1 MSAWATNTW
10 FSFLWVMLRPER
22 WRIIFKYCSH
32 AFFVYTRQGTA
43 GIHLHLMRYLGNKT
57 SIIRHITDLLEKHS
71 LLNQHYTF
79 FDAFCGTGTVAYAV
93 HNQCNIIL
101 NDNLLFATIYA
112 KGRIVQDRCTFGAL
126 GCNPIDYL
134 NRSEGLQQGFVYNN
148 YSPAGGR
155 MYFSEFNAQ
164 RIDFFRTTIEDWHC
178 TNLINNDEYCYL
190 LCCLMES
197 ISKVAN
203 VAGVYGAFLKTWDT
217 RAKKNIQFIEP
228 EPSNE
233 QAQNNPLSVRT
244 HNGNIEEIIDTIDCD
259 ILYLDPPYTHNSY
272 SVQYHILET
281 IIRNDNPPLTG
292 ITGARKY
299 SNIFNRWSKKYEV
312 EIALERVIAKT
323 RAKHIVMSYSSDGI
337 MSKDYILNVLKRY
350 CYTETVEAIDIPYK
364 QYLNSR
370 AQEKEEHYEYLFYA
384 EKKPI
389 EKVEYY
395 CPLNYMGGKTNVI
408 SQIRPYLTGKSK
420 FLDVMGGGFNVGI
433 NVTECKEI
441 RYNDINFMVGGLLQM
456 FRDMPTADIL
466 KHIDKTIKRYGL
478 QSQAQEPYLQLRKD
492 YNEKYRNTPQG
503 NLYLYTAILYGFQ
516 QQIRFNSH
524 YEFNN
529 PVGMSGYNDSIKE
542 KIVSFSRRIK
552 ELSPIFT
559 TLDFEATLPWVD
571 ANTLIYID
579 PPYLITLGSYND
591 GKRGFNGWNE
601 NEEERLLHFIDQC
614 HEQGAKVVLSNILEY
629 KELSNDLLK
638 KWLQTNEAEIVNI
651 PIRGRNEILAIL

>member
-1 MSAWATNTW
+1 MY
-10 FSFLWVMLRPER
+10 
-22 WRIIFKYCSH
+22 I
-32 AFFVYTRQGTA
+32 RQGTA
-43 GIHLHLMRYLGNKT
+43 EIYPHLMRYLGNKT
-57 SIIRHITDLLEKHS
+57 SIVQHITNLLEKHS
-71 LLNQHYTF
+71 LLNQHHTF
-79 FDAFCGTGTVAYAV
+79 FDAFCGTGTVAHAV

-112 KGRIVQDRCTFGAL
+112 KGRIVQDRCTFNTL
-126 GCNPIDYL
+126 GFSPIEYFNQSRD
-134 NRSEGLQQGFVYNN
+134 LQQGFVYNN
-148 YSPAGGR
+148 YSPEGSR

-164 RIDFFRTTIEDWHC
+164 RIDYFRNTIENWYC
-178 TNLINNDEYCYL
+178 TKRINENEYCYL

-197 ISKVAN
+197 VSKVAN
-203 VAGVYGAFLKTWDT
+203 IAGVYGAFLKTWDT
-217 RAKKNIQFIEP
+217 RATKPIQFIKP
-228 EPSNE
+228 E
-233 QAQNNPLSVRT
+233 QAQEQTQDSRLSIT
-244 HNGNIEEIIDTIDCD
+244 TYNGNIEEIIDTIDCD

-281 IIRNDNPPLTG
+281 IIRNDNPQLTG

-312 EIALERVIAKT
+312 EVALERVIAKT
-323 RAKHIVMSYSSDGI
+323 RAKYIVMSYSSDGI
-337 MSKDYILNVLKRY
+337 MSKDYILNVLKRH
-350 CYTETVEAIDIPYK
+350 CYAETLEAIEIPYK

-384 EKKPI
+384 EKKPS
-389 EKVEYY
+389 EEVEYY

-408 SQIRPYLTGKSK
+408 SQIRPYLNGKSK

-433 NVTECKEI
+433 NVTEFEEI

-456 FRDMPTADIL
+456 FKDVPTTDIL

-478 QSQAQEPYLQLRKD
+478 QSQAQEPYSQLRKD
-492 YNEKYRNTPQG
+492 YNEKYRNTPQS
-503 NLYLYTAILYGFQ
+503 NLYLYTTILYGFQ

-552 ELSPIFT
+552 ELAPEFT
-559 TLDFEATLPWVD
+559 HLDFEATLPLID
-571 ANTLIYID
+571 ANTLVYID

-601 NEEERLLHFIDQC
+601 NEEKRLLHFIDLC
-614 HEQGAKVVLSNILEY
+614 HERGAKVVLSNILEY
-629 KELSNDLLK
+629 KGLSNDLLK
-638 KWLQTNEAEIVNI
+638 KWLQIKGAEIINI
-651 PIRGRNEILAIL
+651 PVRGRDEILAIL

>member
-1 MSAWATNTW
+1 
-10 FSFLWVMLRPER
+10 
-22 WRIIFKYCSH
+22 
-32 AFFVYTRQGTA
+32 
-43 GIHLHLMRYLGNKT
+43 MRYLGNKT
-57 SIIRHITDLLEKHS
+57 SIVQHITHLLEKHS
-71 LLNQHYTF
+71 LLNQRYTF
-79 FDAFCGTGTVAYAV
+79 FDAFCGTGTVAFSV
-93 HNQCNIIL
+93 HNLCHIIL

-112 KGRIVQDRCTFGAL
+112 KGRIVQDRCTFNTL
-126 GCNPIDYL
+126 GFNPIEYF
-134 NRSEGLQQGFVYNN
+134 NQSEHLRQGFVYNN

-164 RIDFFRTTIEDWHC
+164 RIDYFRNTIEEWHT
-178 TNLINNDEYCYL
+178 TNAINEDEYCYL

-217 RAKKNIQFIEP
+217 RATKPILFIKP
-228 EPSNE
+228 EQPSE
-233 QAQNNPLSVRT
+233 QTQDNPLQVT
-244 HNGNIEEIIDTIDCD
+244 TCNGNIEEIIDTIDCD

-299 SNIFNRWSKKYEV
+299 SNMFNRWSKKYEV
-312 EIALERVIAKT
+312 EVALERVIAKT

-337 MSKDYILNVLKRY
+337 MSKDYILNVLKRH
-350 CYTETVEAIDIPYK
+350 CYTETIEAMEIPYK

-370 AQEKEEHYEYLFYA
+370 AQKEEQHYEYLFYA
-384 EKKPI
+384 QKKPAT
-389 EKVEYY
+389 EVEYC

-408 SQIRPYLTGKSK
+408 SQIRPYLNGKSK

-433 NVTECKEI
+433 NVTGFEEI
-441 RYNDINFMVGGLLQM
+441 RHNDINFMVSGLLQM
-456 FRDMPTADIL
+456 FSDTPTTDIL

-478 QSQAQEPYLQLRKD
+478 RSQAQEPYLQLRKD
-492 YNEKYRNTPQG
+492 YNEKYRNTSQG
-503 NLYLYTAILYGFQ
+503 NLYLYTTILYGFQ

-552 ELSPIFT
+552 ELAPIFT
-559 TLDFEATLPWVD
+559 TLDFEATLPWID
-571 ANTLIYID
+571 TNTLVYID

-614 HEQGAKVVLSNILEY
+614 YEQGAKIVLSNILEY
-629 KELSNDLLK
+629 KGLSNNLLK
-638 KWLQTNEAEIVNI
+638 KWLLRNNAEIVNI